1 MFRIE
6 RNNSTNNFNKSN
18 LWSLNDTGTLEF
30 SYKDEILA
38 QYQNLFKTIFGDI
51 NIDESTPQ
59 GQIITSLT
67 QVDLATISY
76 LENLANAFFF
86 GGSGEFLDKWAWNLY
101 RVVRKNGT
109 PASVVITI
117 TGRPDTEIPADFTIS
132 DGSQNYIIESPTEI
146 PETGEIKAKF
156 INLEINDKSSSPNT
170 ITQIVT
176 NINGVERVT
185 NEAPSTMAVMRE
197 TDAQLFNRCLYF
209 GSTATNASFRSILA
223 NVAQVQGVS
232 RIAGAENVLD
242 TAQTI
247 QGVEL
252 TPHSICIVV
261 DGGENEAIAKAIQQ
275 SKATGC
281 DMVGTTEQI
290 LYIDK
295 QKYFYRFYRPT
306 QIALQAQITVS
317 KTGALIPA
325 NFETLV
331 KNSLADFINSLDIA
345 KTITQP
351 LLSNALIKAVGN
363 DLNIDDLKFSK
374 KNQAL
379 GYAPIALK
387 LNEVAFISLSDI
399 KVVNASI

>member
-6 RNNSTNNFNKSN
+6 REIQDKSN
-18 LWSLNDTGTLEF
+18 LWSLTDTGNLQF
-30 SYKDEILA
+30 SYKDDILA
-38 QYQNLFKTIFGDI
+38 EYQNLFKTIFGDI

-101 RVVRKNGT
+101 RITRKQGT
-109 PASVVITI
+109 PSSVVITI
-117 TGRPDTEIPADFTIS
+117 TGRPETEIQADFTVS
-132 DGSQNYIIESPTEI
+132 DGSQNYKIESPTQI
-146 PETGEIKAKF
+146 PEGGEIKANF
-156 INLEINDKSSSPNT
+156 INLEINDKTSNANT

-176 NINGVERVT
+176 NINGVERVN
-185 NEAPSTMAVMRE
+185 NEAPSTMAIMRE

-209 GSTATNASFRSILA
+209 GSTATNASFRSIMA

-242 TAQTI
+242 TSQTI

-261 DGGENEAIAKAIQQ
+261 DGGENEAIAKAIQD

-295 QKYFYRFYRPT
+295 QKYTYKFYRPT
-306 QIALQAQITVS
+306 QVALQAQVTVS
-317 KTGALIPA
+317 KTGALIEA

-351 LLSNALIKAVGN
+351 LLSNALIKAVG
-363 DLNIDDLKFSK
+363 DGLNIDDLQFSLK
-374 KNQAL
+374 DETL
-379 GYAPIALK
+379 GYNLIALK
-387 LNEVAFISLSDI
+387 LNEVAFISLDDI
-399 KVVNASI
+399 EVIDADA

>member
-6 RNNSTNNFNKSN
+6 ANNNFNKSN
-18 LWSLNDTGTLEF
+18 LWSLNDSGTLEF
-30 SYKDEILA
+30 SYKDEILS

-109 PASVVITI
+109 PASVIITI

-132 DGSQNYIIESPTEI
+132 DGSQNYIIESPTQI
-146 PETGEIKAKF
+146 PESGEIKAKF
-156 INLEINDKSSSPNT
+156 INTEINDKSSSPNT

-176 NINGVERVT
+176 NVSGVERVT
-185 NEAPSTMAVMRE
+185 NEAPSTLAIMRE

-209 GSTATNASFRSILA
+209 GSTATNASFRSIMA

-242 TAQTI
+242 TPQTI

-306 QIALQAQITVS
+306 QVALQAQITVS

-363 DLNIDDLKFSK
+363 DLNIDDLQFSV
-374 KNQAL
+374 KNRTL
-379 GYAPIALK
+379 GYSPIALK

-399 KVVNASI
+399 KVVNASV

>member
-6 RNNSTNNFNKSN
+6 ANNNFNKSN
-18 LWSLNDTGTLEF
+18 LWSLSDSGNLEF

-101 RVVRKNGT
+101 RITRKQGI
-109 PASVVITI
+109 PSSVVITI
-117 TGRPDTEIPADFTIS
+117 TGRPETEIPADFTIS
-132 DGSQNYIIESPTEI
+132 DGSQNYRIETPTQI

-156 INLEINDKSSSPNT
+156 INLEINDKTSNANT

-185 NEAPSTMAVMRE
+185 NEAPSTMAIMRE

-261 DGGENEAIAKAIQQ
+261 DGGENEAIAKAIQE

-295 QKYFYRFYRPT
+295 QKYTYKFYRPT
-306 QIALQAQITVS
+306 QIALQAQVTVS
-317 KTGALIPA
+317 KTGALIPV
-325 NFETLV
+325 NFETTI

-363 DLNIDDLKFSK
+363 DLNIDDLKFSV
-374 KNQAL
+374 KNKTL

-399 KVVNASI
+399 EVVDASV